1 MRIWTV
7 NAETAA
13 EYLRAGNEEMTA
25 MLSIRNPGDPSL
37 DRSMVPNLL
46 FCELRFLDTN
56 RAAADGP
63 SVAEVAKG
71 IEWLR
76 ARTLESDAVV
86 VLHCTEGISR
96 STAFAA
102 IGLHL
107 FGIDECTVFQ
117 RLSDHVEH
125 LSPAPNAAVLE
136 IADELLG
143 TNLGAAYAAGMSSA
157 YRMWELCNA

>member
-1 MRIWTV
+1 
-7 NAETAA
+7 
-13 EYLRAGNEEMTA
+13 MTA
-25 MLSIRNPGDPSL
+25 MLSIRNPDDAPL
-37 DRSMVPNLL
+37 DRSSLPELP

-56 RAAADGP
+56 RDVEQGP
-63 SVAEVAKG
+63 TLAEVAKG
-71 IEWLR
+71 VTWLK
-76 ARTLESDAVV
+76 ARVLEQNSVV

-102 IGLHL
+102 IGLYL
-107 FGIDECTVFQ
+107 FGLDQQMVFR
-117 RLSDHVEH
+117 RLADHVEH

-143 TNLGAAYAAGMSSA
+143 SNLSRAYANGMSGA